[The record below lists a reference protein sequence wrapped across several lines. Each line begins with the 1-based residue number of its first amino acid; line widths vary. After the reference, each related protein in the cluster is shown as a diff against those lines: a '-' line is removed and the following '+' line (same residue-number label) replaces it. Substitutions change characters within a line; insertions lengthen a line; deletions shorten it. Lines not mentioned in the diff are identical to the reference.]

1 MNEGNISEIQD
12 FLWSMFDSDS
22 FANKYLDELPPVL
35 NFDTAL
41 VIDCS
46 KNITD
51 MNGYSY
57 GTALLF
63 LYAKPLES
71 GMRNVKALKEMEIA
85 VNDAIRNNNSKLYS
99 INRRH
104 TYSDYDASRN
114 LNVTIIEINILI

>member
-12 FLWSMFDSDS
+12 FLWGLFDSEI
-22 FANKYLDELPPVL
+22 FANKYLDELPSVL

-41 VIDCS
+41 VIDCG

-71 GMRNVKALKEMEIA
+71 GMRNVKALKEMENA
-85 VNDAIRNNNSKLYS
+85 VNDIIRNNSNESYS

-114 LNVTIIEINILI
+114 LNAIIIEINILI